1 MQRLDKKSRGKYA
14 EEILDFL
21 RNENIPTFRK
31 TFLDLH
37 PMDQATIFTVLDL
50 NERALLYHYISAG
63 EFSSIFQELD
73 YEVKLMILNE
83 LHEAYAADMLNEM
96 DADDAASFL
105 AKLPENTRE
114 NLLLSMDDTEEA
126 EVRELMTYPEETAG
140 SIMTKDYIQI
150 KASFTTREVLEYLQK
165 EGPSAETIYYLYVVN
180 ENEQLA
186 GVLSLRDLITHEP
199 SELVEKIMSTRLA
212 TVTDSDDQEEV
223 ARMIQHYDLLALP
236 VLTKM
241 GKLVG
246 IITVDDAIDV
256 IEEET
261 TEDVGEFSAV
271 RGATDEDV
279 TAFQAAKKRA
289 PWIVLLMFLGMITAS
304 TIEQF
309 EETLEA
315 IVLLAVFIPLIMDS
329 AGNTG
334 TQSLAV
340 IVRGLAT
347 GSLDKKGVAKT
358 LWREFKTGMMIGLA
372 SAIAIVILIYFLYG
386 NTMLAVVVAVSIFLS
401 LSLATV
407 IGAIFPLIINKLK
420 LDPAIA
426 SGPFITTINDI
437 LGLLIYFT
445 IATSLLHYL

>member
-1 MQRLDKKSRGKYA
+1 MKRLDKKSREAYA

-21 RNENIPTFRK
+21 RKENIPDFRK

-37 PMDQATIFTVLDL
+37 PMDQATILSVLDH
-50 NERALLYHYISAG
+50 NERARLFHYISAE
-63 EFSSIFQELD
+63 EFSNIFQELD
-73 YEVKLMILNE
+73 YEVQLIILKE
-83 LHEAYAADMLNEM
+83 LHETYAGDMFNEM
-96 DADDAASFL
+96 NADDAASFL
-105 AKLPENTRE
+105 VKLPENVRE
-114 NLLLSMDDTEEA
+114 SLLVSMDDTEA
-126 EVRELMTYPEETAG
+126 EEVQELMTYPEETAG
-140 SIMTKDYIQI
+140 SIMTKDYVQI
-150 KASFTTREVLEYLQK
+150 KASSTAREVLEYLQK

-180 ENEQLA
+180 DNDQLA
-186 GVLSLRDLITHEP
+186 GVLSLRDLITHDP
-199 SELVEKIMSTRLA
+199 SERVENLMSTRLA
-212 TVTDSDDQEEV
+212 TVKDSDDQEEV

-236 VLTKM
+236 VLTDT

-256 IEEET
+256 LEEET
-261 TEDVGEFSAV
+261 TEDIGEFSAV

-289 PWIVLLMFLGMITAS
+289 PWIVLLMFLGLITAGM
-304 TIEQF
+304 IEQF

-315 IVLLAVFIPLIMDS
+315 IVLLAAFIPLIMDS

-347 GSLDKKGVAKT
+347 GSLDKKGVART
-358 LWREFKTGMMIGLA
+358 LWREFKTGMLIGLA
-372 SAIAIVILIYFLYG
+372 SALAIVILIFFLHG
-386 NTMLAVVVAVSIFLS
+386 NPMLAFVVAVSIFFS

-407 IGAIFPLIINKLK
+407 IGAFFPLIINKLK

-437 LGLLIYFT
+437 LGLLIYFS